1 MSTRREA
8 VMQLRSVFLGV
19 TTMLSVLVPQVA
31 SSQMRSAAG
40 GTTPSGAI
48 FDRLHDATTRPM
60 PQVGPPTVA
69 APDMTWVPDRYV
81 QVPGT
86 DGPVSVPGH
95 WERRLS
101 DHEVYTPPLS
111 GRAPNGDII
120 SFPAGSR
127 PSVNERQAP

>member
-1 MSTRREA
+1 MR
-8 VMQLRSVFLGV
+8 LRSVLLSV
-19 TTMLSVLVPQVA
+19 TAMLSIIVPQVA

-48 FDRLHDATTRPM
+48 FDRLHDATTRPV
-60 PQVGPPTVA
+60 PQVGPPTGTT
-69 APDMTWVPDRYV
+69 PGMTWVPDRYV

-95 WERRLS
+95 WERPLS
-101 DHEVYTPPLS
+101 AHEVYAPPLS

-120 SFPAGSR
+120 NFPAGSR
-127 PSVNERQAP
+127 PPVNERQAP